1 MYGIQTKMQL
11 LEDVE
16 TFENDVNMYGIQTR
30 FGERTERERFE
41 NDVNMYGIQ
50 TDPDNVKH
58 ERCLRMM

>member
-1 MYGIQTKMQL
+1 
-11 LEDVE
+11 
-16 TFENDVNMYGIQTR
+16 MYGIQTR